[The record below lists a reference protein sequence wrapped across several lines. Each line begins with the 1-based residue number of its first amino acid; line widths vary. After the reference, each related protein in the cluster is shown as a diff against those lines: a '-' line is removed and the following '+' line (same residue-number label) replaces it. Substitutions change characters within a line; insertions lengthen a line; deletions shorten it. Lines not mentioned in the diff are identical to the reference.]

1 MTPQVVFSGH
11 LEVSVLVKEADSLP
25 KEVQIHLESS
35 TSNWKSMYVL
45 INKDSKVSVHVNDT
59 LVDGNLSLAAHTCT
73 PTHPPAHAWIT
84 LVITLHRGRLL
95 IYRPEDRLRVLTAE
109 VPQTDGAI
117 NAYVTS
123 SVINHVAFNCASGC
137 LIHDEASPLMGHNL
151 KLESEMVYV
160 SLEGRGD
167 DKPPKMLLASFNS
180 KQEDDTPEKNLEVDF
195 SDAKTDHWYK
205 VLLQA
210 QNSTRAADSEE
221 VVTVRGVPVKN
232 VSYTVSNATG
242 VLWTY
247 QCYPNMTRERWV
259 EAREMTTT
267 AHTPTD
273 SSKDQSGGAQAGQVI
288 AWVFTGLALFLVMV
302 LALALCAKM
311 TPPPARTHSD
321 FRPSVDI
328 VSQRYGVSSVSHR
341 EAEEES
347 EPGSPVL
354 TVSRT
359 LHPDDHYS
367 TKVL

>member
-1 MTPQVVFSGH
+1 
-11 LEVSVLVKEADSLP
+11 
-25 KEVQIHLESS
+25 
-35 TSNWKSMYVL
+35 
-45 INKDSKVSVHVNDT
+45 
-59 LVDGNLSLAAHTCT
+59 
-73 PTHPPAHAWIT
+73 
-84 LVITLHRGRLL
+84 
-95 IYRPEDRLRVLTAE
+95 
-109 VPQTDGAI
+109 
-117 NAYVTS
+117 
-123 SVINHVAFNCASGC
+123 
-137 LIHDEASPLMGHNL
+137 
-151 KLESEMVYV
+151 
-160 SLEGRGD
+160 
-167 DKPPKMLLASFNS
+167 
-180 KQEDDTPEKNLEVDF
+180 
-195 SDAKTDHWYK
+195 
-205 VLLQA
+205 
-210 QNSTRAADSEE
+210 
-221 VVTVRGVPVKN
+221 
-232 VSYTVSNATG
+232 
-242 VLWTY
+242 
-247 QCYPNMTRERWV
+247 ERWV

-328 VSQRYGVSSVSHR
+328 VSQRYGVSSVSQR